1 LRSELGKGVTSS
13 AYTLLS
19 VLTDFLTSFCATAD
33 ILPGILTDSQH
44 VSRQFFHTFKAL
56 NTNYHFM
63 SQMRWIYV
71 DDYLRKYHVGL
82 YHGMQSGHV
91 MIHCNG
97 HVVVIDFHVLDSKK
111 YTFYINDELF
121 DVHLERTE
129 DRFGYSLEIDEETET
144 PRNLRRKRINR
155 TELITT
161 LAGAATFIGI
171 VASMIYIFS

>member
-1 LRSELGKGVTSS
+1 
-13 AYTLLS
+13 
-19 VLTDFLTSFCATAD
+19 
-33 ILPGILTDSQH
+33 
-44 VSRQFFHTFKAL
+44 
-56 NTNYHFM
+56 
-63 SQMRWIYV
+63 
-71 DDYLRKYHVGL
+71 
-82 YHGMQSGHV
+82 